1 MAADIDQI
9 LLFAVY
15 ASRSEN
21 TKKRMTRKSSLS
33 ERASLTKKGFITCH
47 NKKSSFSLGKD
58 VIPYGFDGFSLHSGS

>member
-21 TKKRMTRKSSLS
+21 TEKEWRENPACLN
-33 ERASLTKKGFITCH
+33 EQAWPKKGFITCH